1 MNRFGYL
8 FPASDHLSLQK
19 LSQLECVGR
28 CGALLIVIEI
38 HVDVVALL
46 LSATDSSAPVGERGR
61 SIVSLVA
68 ATGAVAPDVDEIGGS
83 LPGAGT
89 S

>member
-1 MNRFGYL
+1 M
-8 FPASDHLSLQK
+8 SLQK

-28 CGALLIVIEI
+28 CGVIEI

-46 LSATDSSAPVGERGR
+46 LPATDSRAPVGERGR

-68 ATGAVAPDVDEIGGS
+68 ANGAVALDDSRGRYVVMIRRQSEMF
-83 LPGAGT
+83 
-89 S
+89 